1 METRRQG
8 KGVLYVS
15 TEVELQADRCCRV
28 GIIRS
33 ATRGGLEGEC
43 VSVCIRACVCACE
56 CVCVCACVFG
66 KSWRAKIFGQG
77 SRNIRKKQLNFS
89 E

>member
-8 KGVLYVS
+8 KEVLYVS
-15 TEVELQADRCCRV
+15 TEVELQGGRCFRV

-33 ATRGGLEGEC
+33 AMRGGLEGEY

-56 CVCVCACVFG
+56 CVCVHACFVRVG
-66 KSWRAKIFGQG
+66 EPKSLARGAEI
-77 SRNIRKKQLNFS
+77 
-89 E
+89 